1 MDSCRQDLEAERADV
16 RRFAGDR
23 AAGIS
28 RIGKLLPL
36 RYGDLQGLN
45 KAETAKKFGEE
56 QA

>member
-16 RRFAGDR
+16 RRFAGECG
-23 AAGIS
+23 AAVNS
-28 RIGKLLPL
+28 FRKLPL